1 MQISMSTTPSQ
12 TLPFQDAGV
21 LAEPI
26 RVLQL
31 GSPTGLY
38 GAERWILALAKHL
51 RSDEVESIVGTIKDA
66 PGDMPPL
73 CRQASAMGLRTQV
86 FEAYGKLSLGSVRL
100 INTFIRANG
109 VDILHTHGYKTDILG
124 WRAARGTGCKV
135 VSTPHGWSTG
145 EGAKVKM
152 YESLDRLA
160 LYFFDAVVP
169 LSTDLYT
176 GLHRFPGLRRK
187 LHLINNGVDL
197 TELQGAGTA
206 AADTTEWKE
215 SGARIIGYVGQLIRR
230 KGIDTLI
237 RAFSELPFKNRRL
250 CIVGEGPQRAE
261 LESLAVGLGEGERVR
276 FLGYRADRIAFLRG
290 FDAFVLPSVLE
301 GTPRCLLEAMAVG
314 IPIVATNIPGCR
326 AVIKGGTTG
335 LLFECGDVA
344 GLSQAL
350 ARLFADPRE
359 REALAQAAKVYV
371 NAQFSAEVMAARYA
385 DLYRGMLH
393 DGQPHSDAE
402 S

>member
-1 MQISMSTTPSQ
+1 M
-12 TLPFQDAGV
+12 

-135 VSTPHGWSTG
+135 VATPHGWSTR

-169 LSTDLYT
+169 LSTDLYM

-197 TELQGAGTA
+197 AELQIPGTA

-215 SGARIIGYVGQLIRR
+215 SGERIIGYVGQLIRR
-230 KGIDTLI
+230 KGLDTLI
-237 RAFSELPFKNRRL
+237 RAFSELPFTNRRL

-326 AVIKGGTTG
+326 SVITAGTTG

-359 REALAQAAKVYV
+359 RAALAQAAKVYV

-385 DLYRGMLH
+385 DLYRGMLQN
-393 DGQPHSDAE
+393 GLAQSDTDR
-402 S
+402 